1 MHPLLTQV
9 PPKRLRSMI
18 ATFIPAPASRTASGG
33 PACPVPMMIAS
44 YVIVITIPQSVQ
56 LAYSVW
62 FSHISNSNIQ
72 APSYEAE
79 SSLA

>member
-1 MHPLLTQV
+1 MKPFAYAALLW
-9 PPKRLRSMI
+9 LL
-18 ATFIPAPASRTASGG
+18 AAWFASGG